1 MNTEKTITEIGLKKC
16 NSKLYPKDTVFITA
30 RGTVGRVVLSSKDM
44 AMNQSCYAL
53 LGKQG
58 IGQIYLFLATREQV
72 NYLKK
77 NTGGATFDT
86 IVVDTFNRM
95 LVIRPDNEVIAQ
107 FTQLIRPTMELIL
120 SLLKINA
127 ALRST
132 RDLLLPKLMSG
143 EVDVSELDIAI
154 AEGG

>member
-1 MNTEKTITEIGLKKC
+1 
-16 NSKLYPKDTVFITA
+16 
-30 RGTVGRVVLSSKDM
+30 
-44 AMNQSCYAL
+44 
-53 LGKQG
+53 
-58 IGQIYLFLATREQV
+58 LATREQV